1 MRSSSI
7 SLRPLRRALAPSVST
22 QLLPPLVTGP
32 RLYSTHPPNAK
43 LNIPVD
49 YATTSLLAHS
59 SQTALGTADLPA
71 EVRDGTTKKM
81 NLFQAINDALSI
93 ALAEDDSVMVFG
105 EDVAFGGVFRCTMKL
120 AETYGADRIFNTP
133 LTEQGI
139 MGFAIGAAAE
149 GMRPVAE
156 IQFADYVYPAFD
168 QLVNEAAKY
177 RYRDGACGRS
187 VGGLTVRMPC
197 GGVGHGALYHSQSPE
212 SLFTHIPGLRVIMP
226 RSPLQ
231 AKGLLLAAIRSND
244 PCIFMEPKILY
255 RAAVEQVPAGA
266 YTLPLSKAEV
276 LKEGKDVTIISYGQ
290 PLYTCMSAIQKAE
303 EELGISVELIDL
315 RTLYPWDKETV
326 FQSVRKTGHCIVV
339 HEAMVNAGIGAEVAA
354 TIQEDPDTFL
364 RLEAPVARVAGWSIH
379 TPLLYEKFNI
389 PDVANANG
397 SEFIDKF
404 ASWCFVMRNQ
414 SAPPHVPPPT
424 APHYVSTFERGRQL
438 PICFVQ
444 PQSSPTQRQT
454 DCATR
459 TFDPF
464 AAPDHNLTMSQVET
478 VSSFVEGAPPGELA
492 DVIADIKSLT
502 VSDPEI
508 VSSLEPAF
516 EKYNEEQF
524 VTVKLPGGSQQ
535 VIVSAHSSLGDG
547 QYFDVESST
556 SFSFDHT
563 TQKASNV
570 QSYVLESANSDL
582 IKSTLKSLGPYVQ
595 EHFPNA
601 AYGVYPT
608 ENDSKVAVIIVSNKY
623 SPNNFWNGRW
633 RSVYIFDPSSEALEG
648 SVKVDV
654 HYYEDGNVRL
664 LTSRPSQASVS
675 SGTGAGIVKEIAA
688 SEKKYQEE
696 LNRGFTSLS
705 EGAFKGLRRQ
715 LPVTR
720 QKIEWDKITSYRLG
734 QDIGGGRK

>member
-1 MRSSSI
+1 MRSSVSI
-7 SLRPLRRALAPSVST
+7 RPLRRALAPAVST
-22 QLLPPLVTGP
+22 QFPIAVS

-43 LNIPVD
+43 LNIPID
-49 YATTSLLAHS
+49 YSTTSLLAHS
-59 SQTALGTADLPA
+59 SQTALSTKELPT
-71 EVRDGTTKKM
+71 EIRNGTTKKM
-81 NLFQAINDALSI
+81 NLFQAVNDALSI
-93 ALAEDDSVMVFG
+93 ALAEDDSVIVFG

-120 AETYGADRIFNTP
+120 AETYGPDRIFNTP

-168 QLVNEAAKY
+168 QLVNEAAKF

-197 GGVGHGALYHSQSPE
+197 GGVGHGALYHTQSPE

-231 AKGLLLAAIRSND
+231 AKGLLLSAIRSND

-255 RAAVEQVPAGA
+255 RAAVEQVPTGS
-266 YTLPLSKAEV
+266 YSLPLSKAEV
-276 LKEGKDVTIISYGQ
+276 LREGKDVTIVSYGQ
-290 PLYTCMSAIQKAE
+290 PLYTCMSAIQRAE
-303 EELGISVELIDL
+303 EDLGISVELIDL

-326 FQSVRKTGHCIVV
+326 FNSVRKTGHCIVV

-354 TIQEDPDTFL
+354 AIQEDPDTFL
-364 RLEAPVARVAGWSIH
+364 RLEAPVSRVAGWSIP

-389 PDVANANG
+389 PDVA
-397 SEFIDKF
+397 I
-404 ASWCFVMRNQ
+404 
-414 SAPPHVPPPT
+414 
-424 APHYVSTFERGRQL
+424 
-438 PICFVQ
+438 
-444 PQSSPTQRQT
+444 
-454 DCATR
+454 
-459 TFDPF
+459 
-464 AAPDHNLTMSQVET
+464 ET
-478 VSSFVEGAPPGELA
+478 VSSFVEGAPPGEVCFLFL
-492 DVIADIKSLT
+492 VPSSLT

-524 VTVKLPGGSQQ
+524 ITVKLPGGSQH
-535 VIVSAHSSLGDG
+535 VIISSHSSLGDG

-556 SFSFDHT
+556 SFAFDHT

-570 QSYVLESANSDL
+570 QSYVLESANADL

-633 RSVYIFDPSSEALEG
+633 RSLYIFDPSSESLEG

-675 SGTGAGIVKEIAA
+675 SGTGAGIVKEIST

-720 QKIEWDKITSYRLG
+720 QKIEWDKILTYKLG
-734 QDIGGGRK
+734 ADIGGGSSRR

>member
-59 SQTALGTADLPA
+59 SQTALGTAELPA

-156 IQFADYVYPAFD
+156 IQFADYIYPAFD

-303 EELGISVELIDL
+303 EELGVSVELIDL

-354 TIQEDPDTFL
+354 TIQEDHDTFL

-389 PDVANANG
+389 PDVARVYDN
-397 SEFIDKF
+397 
-404 ASWCFVMRNQ
+404 
-414 SAPPHVPPPT
+414 
-424 APHYVSTFERGRQL
+424 
-438 PICFVQ
+438 
-444 PQSSPTQRQT
+444 
-454 DCATR
+454 
-459 TFDPF
+459 
-464 AAPDHNLTMSQVET
+464 
-478 VSSFVEGAPPGELA
+478 
-492 DVIADIKSLT
+492 IKR
-502 VSDPEI
+502 
-508 VSSLEPAF
+508 
-516 EKYNEEQF
+516 
-524 VTVKLPGGSQQ
+524 
-535 VIVSAHSSLGDG
+535 
-547 QYFDVESST
+547 
-556 SFSFDHT
+556 
-563 TQKASNV
+563 
-570 QSYVLESANSDL
+570 VLD
-582 IKSTLKSLGPYVQ
+582 Y
-595 EHFPNA
+595 
-601 AYGVYPT
+601 
-608 ENDSKVAVIIVSNKY
+608 
-623 SPNNFWNGRW
+623 
-633 RSVYIFDPSSEALEG
+633 
-648 SVKVDV
+648 
-654 HYYEDGNVRL
+654 
-664 LTSRPSQASVS
+664 
-675 SGTGAGIVKEIAA
+675 
-688 SEKKYQEE
+688 
-696 LNRGFTSLS
+696 
-705 EGAFKGLRRQ
+705 
-715 LPVTR
+715 
-720 QKIEWDKITSYRLG
+720 
-734 QDIGGGRK
+734 